1 MRIALIATDC
11 PLASPDGSGSQPGQH
26 TSLARA
32 LAAHGHRVTVY
43 VRRDSSACP
52 RTAILGNGAS
62 AQYITAGPA
71 RPVPADQAARYLP
84 AFADRLAGHWRVRR
98 PDVVHAFSWTAGIV
112 ALGAARGLDVPVF
125 QTFESLGSAER
136 RHLPGAD
143 VTASRVKIEASIG
156 RAVATVLAR
165 SVAEADELARLGVP
179 NSAIRVIP
187 CGIDTDL
194 FSPDGAR
201 AKRSSRPKL
210 ITFAPGG
217 AARGLE
223 SVVRALALL
232 PDSEL
237 VIVGG
242 PDARHMPRTGPVRD
256 LSRLASAIGVRS
268 RVTFAGEVAQ
278 AALPAL
284 LRSADIMVGASPY
297 EPAGTAV
304 VQAMSCGT
312 PAVVSAV
319 GAHADAVVDGVTG
332 LLVAPE
338 HPAMLAH
345 RVRMLLARPALLQA
359 YGIAAADRARSR
371 YSLQRIS
378 QETAAAYERCLRAR
392 SAAALVSAED
402 EMAGYPAEPD
412 LREVAGLA

>member
-11 PLASPDGSGSQPGQH
+11 PLASADESGSQPGQH
-26 TSLARA
+26 TLLARA
-32 LAAHGHRVTVY
+32 LAAHGHRVTLY
-43 VRRDSSACP
+43 TRRDSSSSP
-52 RTAILGNGAS
+52 RSAILGNGLS
-62 AQYITAGPA
+62 AQYVTAGPA
-71 RPVPADQAARYLP
+71 RRVPAEETAKYLP
-84 AFADRLAGHWRVRR
+84 AFADHLARHWRVRR
-98 PDVVHAFSWTAGIV
+98 PDVVHAFSWTAGLV
-112 ALGAARGLDVPVF
+112 ALGATRGLDVPVF

-136 RHLPGAD
+136 RHVAGAD

-156 RAVATVLAR
+156 RAATAVLAR

-179 NSAIRVIP
+179 MSAIRVIP

-201 AKRSSRPKL
+201 AQRGPRPKL
-210 ITFAPGG
+210 VTFAPGG
-217 AARGLE
+217 VAHGLE

-232 PDSEL
+232 PEAEL
-237 VIVGG
+237 VVAGG
-242 PDARHMPRTGPVRD
+242 PDARHMPRTGPARD

-268 RVTFAGEVAQ
+268 RVTFAGEIAQ
-278 AALPAL
+278 GALPAL

-304 VQAMSCGT
+304 VQAMACGT
-312 PAVVSAV
+312 PTVVSAV

-345 RVRMLLARPALLQA
+345 RVRMLLSRPALLQA

-371 YSLQRIS
+371 YSLQRIG
-378 QETAAAYERCLRAR
+378 QETAAAYDRCLRAR
-392 SAAALVSAED
+392 SATALGSAED
-402 EMAGYPAEPD
+402 AMAGYTAEPD
-412 LREVAGLA
+412 LREVAALG

>member
-11 PLASPDGSGSQPGQH
+11 TLTSADGSGSQPGQH
-26 TSLARA
+26 TLLARA
-32 LAAHGHRVTVY
+32 LAAHGHRVTLY

-62 AQYITAGPA
+62 AQYVTAGPA

-84 AFADRLAGHWRVRR
+84 AFADDLAGHWRVKR
-98 PDVVHAFSWTAGIV
+98 PDVVHAFSWTAGLV
-112 ALGAARGLDVPVF
+112 AVGAARGLDVPVL

-136 RHLPGAD
+136 RQVAGAD
-143 VTASRVKIEASIG
+143 VAASRVKIEGSIG
-156 RAVATVLAR
+156 RTVATVLAR

-179 NSAIRVIP
+179 KSAIRVIP

-201 AKRSSRPKL
+201 AKRGPRPKL
-210 ITFAPGG
+210 IAFAPGG
-217 AARGLE
+217 AAPGVE

-232 PDSEL
+232 PEAEL

-268 RVTFAGEVAQ
+268 RITFAGEVAQ
-278 AALPAL
+278 ASLPAL
-284 LRSADIMVGASPY
+284 LRSADIMVSASPY

-304 VQAMSCGT
+304 VQAMACGT
-312 PAVVSAV
+312 PTVVSAV
-319 GAHADAVVDGVTG
+319 GAHTDAVVDGVTG

-359 YGIAAADRARSR
+359 FGIAAADRARSR

-378 QETAAAYERCLRAR
+378 QETAAAYERCVRAR
-392 SAAALVSAED
+392 SAAALASAE
-402 EMAGYPAEPD
+402 EELAGYPAEPT

>member
-11 PLASPDGSGSQPGQH
+11 PLASADGSGTQPGQH
-26 TSLARA
+26 MLLARA
-32 LAAHGHRVTVY
+32 LAGHGHRVTVY

-71 RPVPADQAARYLP
+71 RPVPSNQAARYLP
-84 AFADRLAGHWRVRR
+84 AFADHLAGHWRVRR
-98 PDVVHAFSWTAGIV
+98 PDVVHAFSWTAGLV
-112 ALGAARGLDVPVF
+112 ALGAARGLDVPVL

-136 RHLPGAD
+136 RHVTDSD
-143 VTASRVKIEASIG
+143 VAASRVKIEASIG
-156 RAVATVLAR
+156 RAVASVLAR

-179 NSAIRVIP
+179 HSAIRVIP

-194 FSPDGAR
+194 FSPAGAR
-201 AKRSSRPKL
+201 AERGPRPKL

-217 AARGLE
+217 VAQGLE

-232 PDSEL
+232 PEAEL

-242 PDARHMPRTGPVRD
+242 PDARHMPRSGPVRD

-284 LRSADIMVGASPY
+284 LRSADIMVSASPY
-297 EPAGTAV
+297 EPAGSAV
-304 VQAMSCGT
+304 VQAMACGT
-312 PAVVSAV
+312 PTVVSAV

-332 LLVAPE
+332 LLVTPQ

-371 YSLQRIS
+371 YSLERIS
-378 QETAAAYERCLRAR
+378 QETAAAYDRCQPAL
-392 SAAALVSAED
+392 SAAALPSAED
-402 EMAGYPAEPD
+402 EMADYLVEPG
-412 LREVAGLA
+412 LREVAGLG